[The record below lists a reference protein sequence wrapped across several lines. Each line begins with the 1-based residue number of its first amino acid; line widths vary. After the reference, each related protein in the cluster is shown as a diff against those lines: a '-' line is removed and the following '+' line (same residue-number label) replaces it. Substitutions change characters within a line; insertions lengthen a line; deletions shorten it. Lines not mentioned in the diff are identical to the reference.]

1 MLFPAIGD
9 AVLLV
14 EIPHFHKQ
22 AAAYY
27 WLFVQEHIG
36 LYAPRM
42 PNDRPQNAEALA
54 KKRPFLAEDYSA
66 CGIILVIP
74 TPELFRADS
83 TSCTDCPKNAVHTK
97 STGGIIRPPI
107 AFQRHWQPI
116 RLAGASRNNFLARS
130 A

>member
-1 MLFPAIGD
+1 
-9 AVLLV
+9 
-14 EIPHFHKQ
+14 
-22 AAAYY
+22 
-27 WLFVQEHIG
+27 
-36 LYAPRM
+36 M

-97 STGGIIRPPI
+97 STGGIIRPPSNAI
-107 AFQRHWQPI
+107 GSQSDSPVPVGITF
-116 RLAGASRNNFLARS
+116 
-130 A
+130 